1 MRQIE
6 ILDTSLRDGAQAEG
20 IFYSLEDKLRI
31 AYAMD
36 QLGIGFIEAGNP
48 HSNPKDME
56 LFRRI
61 HENPFRNAKLV
72 AFGATRKPGI
82 KPEEDVGCVALAQA
96 GTEYVSLFGK
106 SWSLHV
112 TDVLKTSL
120 AENLSMI
127 HDTVAYFTAMGKQ
140 VFFDAE
146 HFFDGYQENPAYA
159 LQTVKAAEEAGAV
172 RIVLCDTNGGCFPQQ
187 IYEVVQE
194 VKKVCA
200 VPLGIHC
207 HNDMDCAVASSL
219 LAVDAGCDHVQGTL
233 LGYGERCGNANL
245 SAIIPTLQLKRKYQ
259 CIPHNS
265 ISELTYTA
273 RFVAEVANYMI
284 PPSSPYVGKSAFSH
298 KGGMHVDG
306 VQKLRRSFE
315 HIDPELVGNRRN
327 LLVSEMAGRTAI
339 LNRIMRIDPTVTKFS
354 PVTERIIHH
363 IKELEYQ
370 GYQFES
376 ALASIDV
383 LIHKELGKM
392 KEYFTLHHFRIM
404 GQQHKEIAE
413 SQLASA
419 LVKIQVGEKEE
430 ITAAEGNGP
439 VHALDKALRK
449 ALEMFYPSLAK
460 VRLIDYKV
468 RVMTP
473 EDATAATVRV
483 LIESTDG
490 EQVWTTV
497 GASPDIIEASWKA
510 LVDSIE
516 YKLLQDDIHGRL

>member
-233 LGYGERCGNANL
+233 LGYGERCGNAHL
-245 SAIIPTLQLKRKYQ
+245 SHP
-259 CIPHNS
+259 
-265 ISELTYTA
+265 
-273 RFVAEVANYMI
+273 
-284 PPSSPYVGKSAFSH
+284 
-298 KGGMHVDG
+298 
-306 VQKLRRSFE
+306 
-315 HIDPELVGNRRN
+315 
-327 LLVSEMAGRTAI
+327 
-339 LNRIMRIDPTVTKFS
+339 
-354 PVTERIIHH
+354 
-363 IKELEYQ
+363 
-370 GYQFES
+370 
-376 ALASIDV
+376 
-383 LIHKELGKM
+383 
-392 KEYFTLHHFRIM
+392 
-404 GQQHKEIAE
+404 
-413 SQLASA
+413 
-419 LVKIQVGEKEE
+419 
-430 ITAAEGNGP
+430 AAEKKIP
-439 VHALDKALRK
+439 VHPAQQYFRTDPHRPFRGGSGKLYDPAL
-449 ALEMFYPSLAK
+449 FSLCGKERFFPQRRYACG
-460 VRLIDYKV
+460 R
-468 RVMTP
+468 RA
-473 EDATAATVRV
+473 EAA
-483 LIESTDG
+483 
-490 EQVWTTV
+490 
-497 GASPDIIEASWKA
+497 P
-510 LVDSIE
+510 
-516 YKLLQDDIHGRL
+516 LL

>member
-31 AYAMD
+31 AYALD
-36 QLGIGFIEAGNP
+36 QLGVGFIEAGNP
-48 HSNPKDME
+48 HSNPKDTE

-61 HENPFRNAKLV
+61 AEHPFQNAKLV

-82 KPEEDVGCVALAQA
+82 PAHEDAGCVALAQA
-96 GTEYVSLFGK
+96 GTEYVSIFGK

-120 AENLSMI
+120 SENLAMI
-127 HDTVAYFTAMGKQ
+127 RETVAYFVAMGKQ
-140 VFFDAE
+140 VFYDAE
-146 HFFDGYQENPAYA
+146 HFFDGYRENPAYA
-159 LQTVKAAEEAGAV
+159 LQTLQAAQDAGA
-172 RIVLCDTNGGCFPQQ
+172 RTIILCDTNGGCFPQEIAQ
-187 IYEVVQE
+187 VVQD
-194 VKKVCA
+194 VKKVCS

-207 HNDMDCAVASSL
+207 HNDMECAVAASL
-219 LAVDAGCDHVQGTL
+219 MAVQAGCDHVQGTL

-245 SAIIPTLQLKRKYQ
+245 SAIIPTLQLKMKCQ
-259 CIPHNS
+259 CIPLNNL
-265 ISELTYTA
+265 SELTHTA
-273 RFVAEVANYMI
+273 RFVAEVANYI
-284 PPSSPYVGKSAFSH
+284 IPSSLPYVGKSAFSH

-306 VQKLRRSFE
+306 VQKLHRSFE
-315 HIDPELVGNRRN
+315 HIDPEAVGNRRN
-327 LLVSEMAGRTAI
+327 LLVSEMAGRGAI

-404 GQQHKEIAE
+404 GQQHKEIAD

-419 LVKIQVGEKEE
+419 IVKIQVGEKEA
-430 ITAAEGNGP
+430 ITAAEGHGP
-439 VHALDKALRK
+439 VHALDKALRE
-449 ALEMFYPSLAK
+449 ALEGFYPSLAK

-468 RVMTP
+468 RVMSP
-473 EDATAATVRV
+473 EDATAAIVRV

-490 EQVWTTV
+490 EHVWTTV

-516 YKLLQDDIHGRL
+516 YKLLQDDLRSRP